1 MKQYFIYFILIFIML
16 ILVMIMIMLS
26 VAFLTLMERKLLSY
40 IQIRVGPN
48 KLGLIGFFQPFSDAI
63 KLISKEMIF
72 LKNINFFYY
81 FFFPMFMLI
90 LMLMMWMIYPFYSNL
105 YSMELNMIY
114 LMCCLSMGG
123 YGMLICGWSS
133 NSSYSMMGSI
143 RSLSQSISYEVNL
156 SIMILMMLFLIE
168 SFNLNMFF
176 CLNMNLMNLIYLW
189 PLSLMFFFTLMAEL
203 NRTPFDFSEGES
215 ELVSGFNIEYMS
227 GGFILIFLSE
237 YMSILFLS
245 FLFCMFYISNYSYI
259 YFYIYLMIMVFL
271 VIWIRG
277 TMPRFRYDLLMYL
290 CWLVILPFVLNY
302 MYYLIMIKFLIFK

>member
-1 MKQYFIYFILIFIML
+1 MYFMLIFIML
-16 ILVMIMIMLS
+16 ILVTVMIMLS

-48 KLGLIGFFQPFSDAI
+48 KMGFIGLLQPFSDAI
-63 KLISKEMIF
+63 KLISKEMIL
-72 LKNINFFYY
+72 LKKVNYFYY
-81 FFFPMFMLI
+81 FFSPMFMLI
-90 LMLMMWMIYPFYSNL
+90 LMLMMWMIYPFYTNL
-105 YSMELNMIY
+105 YSLELSMIY

-123 YGMLICGWSS
+123 YGMLISGWSS
-133 NSSYSMMGSI
+133 NSFYSMMGAI

-168 SFNLNMFF
+168 SFNLNLFLD
-176 CLNMNLMNLIYLW
+176 LNMNLMNLIYLW
-189 PLSLMFFFTLMAEL
+189 PLSLLFFFTLMAEL

-215 ELVSGFNIEYMS
+215 ELVSGFNTEYMS
-227 GGFILIFLSE
+227 GGFVLIFLSE

-245 FLFCMFYISNYSYI
+245 FLFCMFYMSNYMYML
-259 YFYIYLMIMVFL
+259 FYIYLMIMVFL
-271 VIWIRG
+271 VVWIRG

-302 MYYLIMIKFLIFK
+302 MYYLILIKFLIYKLS